1 MTLEKNRMHLMNSIF
16 LNYDF
21 EKKLQVGEMA
31 HWIKAFAAKLDDL
44 SSSSLITHMVE
55 GEEQFTEVVL

>member
-1 MTLEKNRMHLMNSIF
+1 MTLEKNRMRLMNSIF

-44 SSSSLITHMVE
+44 SSSLITHKVE
-55 GEEQFTEVVL
+55 GEEQFPEVVL